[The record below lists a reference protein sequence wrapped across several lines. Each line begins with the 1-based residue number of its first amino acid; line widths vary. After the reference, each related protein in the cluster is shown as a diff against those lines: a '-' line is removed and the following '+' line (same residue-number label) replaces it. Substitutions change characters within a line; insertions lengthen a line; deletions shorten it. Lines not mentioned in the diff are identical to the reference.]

1 MTTKFTVMSP
11 DEAASFIK
19 DGDNVGFSG
28 FTAAG
33 CPKAVPA
40 AIAKKAEAEHA

>member
-1 MTTKFTVMSP
+1 MTNKFTVMSP
-11 DEAASFIK
+11 EEAASFIK
-19 DGDNVGFSG
+19 NDQNVGFSG

-40 AIAKKAEAEHA
+40 AIAK